1 MKILVSGSTGFIG
14 AALVSS
20 LQKERHQVVS
30 LARTGHGGTG
40 PAIYWDPAQGHL
52 SQEQLEGFD
61 AVVHLAGE
69 SIAEG
74 RWTAAKK
81 KRILDSRVQG
91 TKLLSETL
99 ARLKNPPRVLVVAS
113 AIGYYGDRG
122 GEILTESSS
131 RGSDFL
137 AEVCEAW
144 ERAAQ
149 PAKEKGIR
157 VVHPRI
163 GIVLGKGGGALAKM
177 LLPFKLGLGG
187 RLGSGNQYM
196 SWIALED
203 LVGVIQFALNHSAL
217 NGPVNAVSPAAA
229 TNNEFTKTLGRVLN
243 RPTIFPAPAFALKL
257 LLGEMAQ
264 ALLLSSANVKPQ
276 KLLETK
282 YPFKFAGLEPAL
294 RNLLINKPE

>member
-1 MKILVSGSTGFIG
+1 MLS
-14 AALVSS
+14 
-20 LQKERHQVVS
+20 
-30 LARTGHGGTG
+30 